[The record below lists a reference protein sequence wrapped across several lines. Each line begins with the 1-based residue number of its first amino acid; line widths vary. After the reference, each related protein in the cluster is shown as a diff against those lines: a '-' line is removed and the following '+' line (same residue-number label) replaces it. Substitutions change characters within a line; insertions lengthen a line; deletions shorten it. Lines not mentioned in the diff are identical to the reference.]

1 MNKIY
6 KVIFNRNKNRYE
18 IVSELASSRGGK
30 CKVKAGKQIAK
41 LFMTGLLATFLSSVA
56 LAADEEVKV
65 KYDAAT
71 GTIKIV
77 KADESQVL
85 ASYAVGGNISSID
98 PNNKGTYPT
107 GTISLGQ
114 GSKVLQ
120 NNTIAIGTDAYAGDA
135 DGSVTQSDGKIA
147 IGNKTVASGDRSI
160 ALGNKSIKNK
170 GSYNIVQGDDSIGI
184 GTSTSVFGYSGVSI
198 GRRNIIGI
206 PDPTLVSADGV
217 LTTKSNTPY
226 READPGGNSVI
237 VGAYNVAYGNRSNVV
252 GTFSRAMGNNSVA
265 IGSGVQSL
273 SDGAIA
279 IGKGSGYE
287 FEDGSRFK
295 NGEDTKYDY
304 YGRDW
309 ELPPEYRVLKQVL
322 STDESPNDFGKNH

>member
-56 LAADEEVKV
+56 LADEDVKV

-85 ASYAVGGNISSID
+85 ASYAVGGSITPIID
-98 PNNKGTYPT
+98 NGDNTAKNV
-107 GTISLGQ
+107 IALGKN
-114 GSKVLQ
+114 STVLQ
-120 NNTIAIGTDAYAGDA
+120 SNTIAIGTDAHAGDL
-135 DGSVTQSDGKIA
+135 DGKLSQTDGKIA

-160 ALGNKSIKNK
+160 ALGNKSNTNN
-170 GSYNIVQGDDSIGI
+170 GSYNIAQGDDSISI

-198 GRRNIIGI
+198 GRRNIIGV
-206 PDPTLVSADGV
+206 PDPNSIDVTTGK

-237 VGAYNVAYGNRSNVV
+237 VGAYNVAYGSRSNVV

-273 SDGAIA
+273 SDGSIA
-279 IGKGSGYE
+279 IGKGGGYE
-287 FEDGSRFK
+287 FEGGSRFK
-295 NGEDTKYDY
+295 NGEDATNDY
-304 YGRDW
+304 YSCH
-309 ELPPEYRVLKQVL
+309 QN
-322 STDESPNDFGKNH
+322 T